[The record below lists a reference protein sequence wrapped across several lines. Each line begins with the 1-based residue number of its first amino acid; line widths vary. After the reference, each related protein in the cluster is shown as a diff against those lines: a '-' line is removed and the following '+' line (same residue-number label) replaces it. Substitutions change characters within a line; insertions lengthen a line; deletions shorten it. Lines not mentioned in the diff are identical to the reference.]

1 MTKTTDILRAAR
13 DQLKQHYPDY
23 KVYLDDVIEDIASP
37 CFVLK
42 IIDTVKDNGNYRVY
56 HDGFLYVTFF
66 ARKGDADAMQL
77 YDIKDTLMA
86 TFVRGLFVT
95 TETDKRH
102 INFSQIS
109 VDTQGE
115 DADIVQ
121 ITLPYA
127 YYDTLDAPAESYL
140 IEKVFTDYKI

>member
-13 DQLKQHYPDY
+13 DQLKQHYPAY

-37 CFVLK
+37 CFILK
-42 IIDTVKDNGNYRVY
+42 IMDTVKDDGNYRVY

-86 TFVRGLFVT
+86 TLVRGLSIT
-95 TETDKRH
+95 TETGKRH
-102 INFSQIS
+102 INFSQVS
-109 VDTQGE
+109 TDTTGE

-121 ITLPYA
+121 MTLPYTFF
-127 YYDTLDAPAESYL
+127 DTLDAPAEGYL
-140 IEKVFTDYKI
+140 IENVFTDYK